1 MLRRD
6 GPSEQSSLPHTGLS
20 FMHVLYSADFQW
32 FPSIL
37 SPLFQF
43 FRVQVFRIPGLGMRC
58 LKTVFCVRLLL
69 TIVLFTIALG
79 GGAAPAQAMPFVP
92 AAIPGLSQFFAGSA
106 PSNLGLQREDHLAP
120 CPATPNCILS
130 QDSDEAHRIDPL
142 TYSGD
147 RARAYENLLKVLSV
161 VPRTRIITQTDNYIR
176 VEFESRLLG
185 FVDDGEFYFPAE
197 DGIIQVRSASRLGE
211 SDLGVNR
218 TRMEQ
223 IRLALQDLGSRE

>member
-1 MLRRD
+1 
-6 GPSEQSSLPHTGLS
+6 
-20 FMHVLYSADFQW
+20 MHVLYFAGFQR
-32 FPSIL
+32 FHSIL

-43 FRVQVFRIPGLGMRC
+43 FRAQVFRIQVLG
-58 LKTVFCVRLLL
+58 TVCAAPLLL
-69 TIVLFTIALG
+69 TIALWTIALFTIA
-79 GGAAPAQAMPFVP
+79 APVRAVPLVPPGIP
-92 AAIPGLSQFFAGSA
+92 AAIPGLSQWFTGSA
-106 PSNLGLQREDHLAP
+106 PNLGLEEDHLAP

-130 QDSDEAHRIDPL
+130 QDSDAAHSIAPL

-147 RARAYENLLKVLSV
+147 RSRAYENLLKVLSV

>member
-1 MLRRD
+1 
-6 GPSEQSSLPHTGLS
+6 
-20 FMHVLYSADFQW
+20 MHALYSAVVHWSQ
-32 FPSIL
+32 SIL
-37 SPLFQF
+37 SPLFHF
-43 FRVQVFRIPGLGMRC
+43 FRIPVLGIRFFRMQFLR
-58 LKTVFCVRLLL
+58 TVFRGSLLL
-69 TIVLFTIALG
+69 TIALLTIVWG
-79 GGAAPAQAMPFVP
+79 VVAPVQAVPLIARIMPTAVP
-92 AAIPGLSQFFAGSA
+92 AAIPGLSQLFAGSA
-106 PSNLGLQREDHLAP
+106 PSNLGLQEDRLAP

-130 QDSDEAHRIDPL
+130 QDSDVAHSIAPL

-147 RARAYENLLKVLSV
+147 RSRTYENLLKILAV
-161 VPRTRIITQTDNYIR
+161 VPRTRIVTQTDNYIR

-223 IRLALQDLGSRE
+223 IRLALQDLE

>member
-1 MLRRD
+1 
-6 GPSEQSSLPHTGLS
+6 
-20 FMHVLYSADFQW
+20 MHVLYFAGFQR
-32 FPSIL
+32 FHSIL

-43 FRVQVFRIPGLGMRC
+43 FRAQVFRIRVLGTIC
-58 LKTVFCVRLLL
+58 AAPLLL
-69 TIVLFTIALG
+69 TIALWTIALWTIGFTIAAPVQ
-79 GGAAPAQAMPFVP
+79 AAPLVPQAIP
-92 AAIPGLSQFFAGSA
+92 AAIPGLSQLFTGST
-106 PSNLGLQREDHLAP
+106 PNLGLEEDHLVP

-130 QDSDEAHRIDPL
+130 QDSDAAHSIAPL

-147 RARAYENLLKVLSV
+147 RSRAYENLLKVLSV